1 MINSFYKDIIKI
13 RKLERDSEKEIISI
27 SQKGNN
33 FRQKEQ
39 ATGSLAI
46 VSRTSYRHSHPSL
59 PSREE
64 VFPRAVLAL
73 RPQSGL
79 VPHLKENI
87 WMPGGLPSSV
97 QVLALGPHS
106 ITTPRLGL
114 TSLSAGLTGGRE
126 DLSHPSQS
134 AFMMEIPGFSAM
146 SILISLEDSAT
157 EGQGATEGTGGPA
170 SELEGP
176 AT

>member
-1 MINSFYKDIIKI
+1 
-13 RKLERDSEKEIISI
+13 
-27 SQKGNN
+27 
-33 FRQKEQ
+33 
-39 ATGSLAI
+39 
-46 VSRTSYRHSHPSL
+46 
-59 PSREE
+59 
-64 VFPRAVLAL
+64 
-73 RPQSGL
+73 
-79 VPHLKENI
+79 
-87 WMPGGLPSSV
+87 MPGGLPNSV

-114 TSLSAGLTGGRE
+114 TSLSDGLTGGRE

-157 EGQGATEGTGGPA
+157 EGQGATEGAGGPA
-170 SELEGP
+170 SEFEEP